1 MKANLLKTFQT
12 LRVKSGVAL
21 HYFARMLRGE
31 ITPRQYVALLRR
43 LNLFLSKLR
52 HNKFASAAGGRVRLD
67 LYVPDYPSRAFWT
80 AADKF
85 KRFGGERFPCATV
98 LMSVTKACAFKCP
111 HCYQRRDNGP
121 DAPIERLVETA
132 RALQEQGVAFFNIE
146 GGEPFLAYERLKTL
160 CAAIDGR
167 SEIWINTTGMG
178 VTAERLR
185 ELKPDALMFSLH
197 GATPAELNAFM
208 GRDDAWELMSQGIAA
223 CREAGARVAFN
234 SCLAGSD
241 FRDGSF
247 EKLMDVAKNFGASLV
262 QIIKPKPAGAWLGK
276 GGELFGAEDSR
287 VAVAK
292 INDYNLAPRYAEYPA
307 ISAQIIEE
315 SPPVFGCTAGGTDRF
330 YINAKGDVQPCEFLN
345 ISFGNINDETIGAIL
360 PRMRAAFAVPG
371 TAMLC
376 EQSAEKIAN
385 ICAAHSLETLP
396 LPPDLSRE
404 VIGNWLP
411 GPPTEL
417 YEKAARMK

>member
-1 MKANLLKTFQT
+1 MNAKKTLQN
-12 LRVKSGVAL
+12 LRVKCGVTL
-21 HYFARMLRGE
+21 HYGAEMLRGK
-31 ITPRQYVALLRR
+31 ITPRQFVVLLRR

-52 HNKFASAAGGRVRLD
+52 HNKFAAAPGGRLRLD

-85 KRFGGERFPCATV
+85 KRFDGGLFPCATV

-121 DAPIERLVETA
+121 DAPIEQLVSAA
-132 RALQEQGVAFFNIE
+132 RTLQKQGVAFFNIE

-185 ELKPDALMFSLH
+185 ELKPAALMFSLH
-197 GATPAELNAFM
+197 GATPAALNAFM
-208 GRDDAWELMSQGIAA
+208 GRDDAWDLMSGGIAA
-223 CREAGARVAFN
+223 CREVGARVAFN
-234 SCLAGSD
+234 SCLSGAD
-241 FRDGSF
+241 FHDGSF
-247 EKLMDVAKNFGASLV
+247 EKLMDIAKDFGATLV

-276 GGELFGAEDSR
+276 GSELFSAEDTR
-287 VAVAK
+287 LAAAK
-292 INDYNLAPRYAEYPA
+292 INDYNLAPRYAKYPA

-315 SPPVFGCTAGGTDRF
+315 SPAVFGCTAGGTDRF

-345 ISFGNINDETIGAIL
+345 ISFGNINEEAIDAIL
-360 PRMRAAFAVPG
+360 QRMRAAFKIPG

-376 EQSAEKIAN
+376 EQSAEKIAR
-385 ICAAHSLETLP
+385 ICEEHSLETLP
-396 LPPDLSRE
+396 LSPELSRDIFE
-404 VIGNWLP
+404 NWNP
-411 GPPTEL
+411 GAATEL
-417 YEKAARMK
+417 YEKTARMR